1 MTVATGER
9 PTIAPEAESFPRAP
23 SGWQRLARD
32 PLALLGAAILLLLV
46 LLAVSA
52 PIVGRH
58 DPVAVNPI
66 NKLQPPSQE
75 YPMGTDNLG
84 RSIWARLVWGAR
96 LTLGS
101 ATLAMLI
108 ILTVGTAVGT
118 VSGLAGG
125 WVDDFIMRI
134 VDIVLA
140 FPSLILALAIAGML
154 GPSLVNVLI
163 GLSAVGWAT
172 YTRVVRG
179 MVLSVREE
187 EYVLAARA
195 CGASS
200 WQLVRRHIL
209 PNVISPVVVLASLDM
224 GGLLLAIS
232 ALSFLGLGAQAP
244 EPEWGRMLNDARP
257 FIQTSPHTM
266 IFPGLAIFVSVMA
279 FNLLGDGLRD
289 LLDPHLARQQ
299 R

>member
-1 MTVATGER
+1 MTVVTGER
-9 PTIAPEAESFPRAP
+9 PATAPEGERVSPAP
-23 SGWQRLARD
+23 SALQRLARD
-32 PLALLGAAILLLLV
+32 PLALIGSAILLLLL
-46 LLAVSA
+46 LLALGA
-52 PIVGRH
+52 PIVARH
-58 DPVAVNPI
+58 DPLAVNPM
-66 NKLQPPSQE
+66 NKLQVSSVE
-75 YPMGTDNLG
+75 YLMGTDNLG
-84 RSIWARLVWGAR
+84 RSIWARVVWGAR

-108 ILTVGTAVGT
+108 ILTAGTAVGT
-118 VSGLAGG
+118 LSGLAGG
-125 WVDDFIMRI
+125 WVDDIVMRV
-134 VDIVLA
+134 VDILLA

-154 GPSLVNVLI
+154 GPSLPNVLI
-163 GLSAVGWAT
+163 GLAAVGWAS
-172 YTRVVRG
+172 YARVVRG

-200 WQLVRRHIL
+200 WQLARRHIL

-224 GGLLLAIS
+224 GGLLLSVS

-244 EPEWGRMLNDARP
+244 QPEWGRMLNDARP

-289 LLDPHLARQQ
+289 VLDPHLARQ
-299 R
+299 RR